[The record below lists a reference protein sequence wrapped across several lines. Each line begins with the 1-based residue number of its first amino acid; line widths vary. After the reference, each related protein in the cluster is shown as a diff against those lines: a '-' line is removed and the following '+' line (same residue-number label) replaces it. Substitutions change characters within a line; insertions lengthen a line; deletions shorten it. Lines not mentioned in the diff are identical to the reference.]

1 MMLSTRTAEQV
12 ASDAQAAH
20 QAAAVAA
27 IHSRLEAH
35 ARAMGYSS
43 ALSLATYTTSPRPD
57 WRAEA
62 EAFVAWR
69 DAVWTEA
76 HALLSKAQA
85 TGRIPSIEDVLAALP
100 AWPDAHKEVDR

>member
-1 MMLSTRTAEQV
+1 MLTIRTPDQIAVE
-12 ASDAQAAH
+12 AQAAH
-20 QAAAVAA
+20 QAAAVTA

-57 WRAEA
+57 WRAGA

-100 AWPDAHKEVDR
+100 AWSEVLKEAER